1 MYHTPARLPPADSA
15 LGVLVCVTSSFEDK
29 FKTSKAAFQQVGLEQ
44 HVKMAKE
51 EADMRRSLLLV
62 TTETNKHC
70 ITLVTD
76 YRTQAK
82 RVRAHR
88 SCLNHSSTHPLIL
101 LLRWRAPDNQRL
113 AHERGPRPC
122 TARGAAQ
129 VQQGA
134 CHRAAHQGN
143 GLCRASRGT
152 QAMSDAVATRSTRG
166 ASPPNS
172 SHCHNNNNNNNTTS
186 TGAAGHL

>member
-1 MYHTPARLPPADSA
+1 MALTHALPLQDANLDVTETLFHDMFRDDVEIVKYKIMPGVQELIEEYDYLACTCVYHPLHRYLQLTVHWACLC
-15 LGVLVCVTSSFEDK
+15 VCPSSFEDK

-82 RVRAHR
+82 RVRAHG
-88 SCLNHSSTHPLIL
+88 SCLNHSTTHP
-101 LLRWRAPDNQRL
+101 ATAL
-113 AHERGPRPC
+113 ACTRQSTPC
-122 TARGAAQ
+122 A
-129 VQQGA
+129 
-134 CHRAAHQGN
+134 
-143 GLCRASRGT
+143 
-152 QAMSDAVATRSTRG
+152 
-166 ASPPNS
+166 
-172 SHCHNNNNNNNTTS
+172 
-186 TGAAGHL
+186 